1 MTTVLVFGLVLVVS
15 NVLNF
20 AVIYWH
26 FKRENELIRRLA
38 SKNEAEYVKNYEND
52 KKTPTTES
60 PSREAMKRWKSGMK
74 G

>member
-1 MTTVLVFGLVLVVS
+1 MIAVLVLGLVLIVS
-15 NVLNF
+15 SVLNF

-38 SKNEAEYVKNYEND
+38 SKNETEYVKNYEND
-52 KKTPTTES
+52 KKTPLPES
-60 PSREAMKRWKSGMK
+60 PAKVAMKRWKTGTK